1 MPWVQRKKDRGRDKS
16 GEKKNICNPFQ
27 RILHGPGWGEE
38 RGWWVASAGAAHVIN
53 RLGIVSSS
61 GGSPGSKLKGRKL
74 PYAGQTRAFPRGHLR
89 ARHSHQPGLRSVGAV
104 VGRPQFPLRGT
115 GAWSWAQRPAGRL
128 GLSGGLTKSCSPA
141 VPAEPGP
148 GRGEGGW
155 Q

>member
-1 MPWVQRKKDRGRDKS
+1 MQRKKDRGRDKR

-27 RILHGPGWGEE
+27 RILCRPEWDEE

-53 RLGIVSSS
+53 RLGIISSS

-104 VGRPQFPLRGT
+104 VGMPLFPLRGT
-115 GAWSWAQRPAGRL
+115 GAWSWAQWSTGRL
-128 GLSGGLTKSCSPA
+128 GLGA
-141 VPAEPGP
+141 AA
-148 GRGEGGW
+148 
-155 Q
+155 